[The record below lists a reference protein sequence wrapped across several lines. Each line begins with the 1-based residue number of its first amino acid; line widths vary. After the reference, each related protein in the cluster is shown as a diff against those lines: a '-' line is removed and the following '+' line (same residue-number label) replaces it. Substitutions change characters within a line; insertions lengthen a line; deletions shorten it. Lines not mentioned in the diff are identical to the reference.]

1 MADEQDGPRVLFLD
15 DERELL
21 AASEVQLRHL
31 GLRVTG
37 HTNGVEA
44 LAELARDP
52 YAFDV
57 LVTDLLMPIMDG
69 QELIGQ
75 ARRIRADLP
84 VILLTGMREAVDPA
98 TMDTLGPI
106 RVMGKP
112 LRMADLVHAV
122 RELMDHRP

>member
-1 MADEQDGPRVLFLD
+1 M
-15 DERELL
+15 
-21 AASEVQLRHL
+21 
-31 GLRVTG
+31 
-37 HTNGVEA
+37 EA